1 MWEVFLVII
10 RIFECARIFK
20 ANCCL
25 KIHDAPLKLPSPIS
39 GFLANSIQ
47 TYLKKIVK
55 VISDKNSFHI
65 YVMPTR
71 RLEVNVSTV
80 RFTITRAS
88 ITEARRCYNYK
99 TQSPPIPKG
108 GGGARAI

>member
-1 MWEVFLVII
+1 MCFNKSLFFSKQMKM
-10 RIFECARIFK
+10 RQ
-20 ANCCL
+20 
-25 KIHDAPLKLPSPIS
+25 KIKTSR
-39 GFLANSIQ
+39 
-47 TYLKKIVK
+47 
-55 VISDKNSFHI
+55 KNDTIAIYI

-99 TQSPPIPKG
+99 TQSPPLPKG